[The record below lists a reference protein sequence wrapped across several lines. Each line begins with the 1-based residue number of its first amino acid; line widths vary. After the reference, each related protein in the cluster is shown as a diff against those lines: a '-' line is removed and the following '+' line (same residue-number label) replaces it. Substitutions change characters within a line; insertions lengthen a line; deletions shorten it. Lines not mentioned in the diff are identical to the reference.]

1 MITISGATL
10 SGGYSLQYEV
20 AGSEPTTTRG
30 SISFN
35 GSSQYLNIA
44 SNTAFGFGTAD
55 FTIEYWWRP
64 TVSRR
69 SDVVDLW
76 GTGPGGANNATR
88 LIFGTS
94 VTGSNL
100 GIWIDSTPTSIVYN
114 AISGPTLASLLNSWY
129 HIALTRQSGSI
140 KMWLNGT
147 QSGSTYSAATLDF
160 GTSMAMNIMGDHGA
174 GSGNVS
180 GNLSN
185 LRVVRGTALY
195 TERFTPPIQPLTA
208 VSGTNLLLNTANG
221 ANFLTDSS
229 NNNLT
234 ITNNGSVPS
243 SNTHPFNPGSG
254 KFGTSQTLQ
263 IPINSAF
270 TYGTGDFTVEWWSY
284 QNAGN
289 GVQGIWRNSTGDA
302 TNAIGFWTVTQPS
315 QRLTVTLGNGTSS
328 DTILSNTTVPL
339 NTWHHYAIVR
349 SGTTFK
355 LYLDGVAQTQTITS
369 SIDIPAQV
377 GIMQIGNAGGNYIGL
392 VTNFRIVKGTAVYT
406 SDFTVPTEPLT
417 SIANTSLLLSFYP
430 AGIGRD
436 SSPFNHTITLNG
448 ATSNTATPFTFTS

>member
-10 SGGYSLQYEV
+10 SGGYSLQYEIP
-20 AGSEPTTTRG
+20 GSEPTTTRG

-35 GSSQYLNIA
+35 GSSQYLDIA

-55 FTIEYWWRP
+55 FTIEFFWRP
-64 TVSRR
+64 TVNQR
-69 SDVVDLW
+69 SDVLDFWSAGGSGITSRFDIGRITSTTLDLYTDSPV
-76 GTGPGGANNATR
+76 GGGGSGAKITGP
-88 LIFGTS
+88 
-94 VTGSNL
+94 
-100 GIWIDSTPTSIVYN
+100 SI
-114 AISGPTLASLLNSWY
+114 ASLILNTWT
-129 HIALTRQSGSI
+129 HVAVTKESGSI
-140 KMWLNGT
+140 KMWVNGT
-147 QSGSTYSAATLDF
+147 QAGSTYSAWPLNM
-160 GTSMAMNIMGDHGA
+160 GSSMALRIMGDHNAA
-174 GSGNVS
+174 GNGS

-185 LRVVRGTALY
+185 IRVVRGTALY
-195 TERFTPPIQPLTA
+195 TARFTPPIQPLTA

-243 SNTHPFNPGSG
+243 SNTHPFTPGSG

-315 QRLTVTLGNGTSS
+315 QRLTITLGNGTSS
-328 DTILSNTTVPL
+328 NTILSNTTVPL

-369 SIDIPAQV
+369 NIDIPAQV

-448 ATSNTATPFTFTS
+448 ATSNVATPFIFTD